1 MYVLS
6 KERNQ
11 TLILTM
17 FDINKK
23 EHQLIIVYPYT
34 NAHKILLDIFD
45 EGGIRYNY
53 QNMNCGNFITIKE
66 PLTQTQIEELIGT
79 QTLLKM
85 GDQRCP
91 CLNDVL
97 SNILK
102 RKITK
107 IFNIDGE

>member
-1 MYVLS
+1 MHTL
-6 KERNQ
+6 KEKNR
-11 TLILTM
+11 TLMLIM
-17 FDINKK
+17 FDNNEK
-23 EHQLIIVYPYT
+23 EHQLIIEYPYT
-34 NAHKILLDIFD
+34 NVYKILLDIFNEVNIKYD
-45 EGGIRYNY
+45 Y

-102 RKITK
+102 RKIIK
-107 IFNIDGE
+107 IFNIDGG

>member
-11 TLILTM
+11 TLILIM

-23 EHQLIIVYPYT
+23 EHQLIIEYPYT

-53 QNMNCGNFITIKE
+53 QNMSCGNFITINE
-66 PLTQTQIEELIGT
+66 PLTQIQIEKFMGT
-79 QTLLKM
+79 QTLLRM

-91 CLNDVL
+91 RLNNVL
-97 SNILK
+97 SNVLK
-102 RKITK
+102 RKITEM
-107 IFNIDGE
+107 FNIDRG